1 MAPIFAQVVVL
12 SAMLGLLTACNDVQT
27 RPQINI
33 EGKTMGTFYSV
44 KISGE
49 IAQSPQQLQQEV
61 DALLEQANDDIST
74 YRKTSVLS
82 RFNQYRGTQPQP
94 IPQGMADIILQAQRI
109 GRDTQGAMNIT
120 VGPLVNLWGFGPEKQ
135 PINIPSQAQIDG
147 ALKQV
152 GLQHLKLISD
162 NHGEW
167 LQKDLPDLYVDL
179 STMGEGYGVDQ
190 LVNLMMRKGITNY
203 LVSVGGAVSTRGV
216 NGQGQ
221 PWRVAI
227 QQPTDKENAVQ
238 ALVDLQGYSI
248 STSGSYRNYFELK
261 GQRYSHVLD
270 PVTGRPINHKLV
282 SATVIATSALEAD
295 GWDTGLMVLG
305 TEKALK
311 LAEEK
316 GLAVYLITKTDKG
329 FSAVMTPQF
338 KAFLLP
344 NQH

>member
-221 PWRVAI
+221 P
-227 QQPTDKENAVQ
+227 
-238 ALVDLQGYSI
+238 G
-248 STSGSYRNYFELK
+248 GSRFSN
-261 GQRYSHVLD
+261 QRIKKMPCKRWLICK
-270 PVTGRPINHKLV
+270 VTV
-282 SATVIATSALEAD
+282 SVP
-295 GWDTGLMVLG
+295 
-305 TEKALK
+305 
-311 LAEEK
+311 
-316 GLAVYLITKTDKG
+316 LAVIVTIL
-329 FSAVMTPQF
+329 
-338 KAFLLP
+338 
-344 NQH
+344 N